1 MPVKVANVNAP
12 KMSEDRQHK
21 NVEFLQ
27 TLYGL
32 MESNQSDFAKA
43 CGKKAS
49 NMNRYLSGQFQPGK
63 KVLASCLKN
72 LFETRFEWSVQPIM
86 EIERVPENLNSLP
99 DTSGLYILY
108 DSAGNVLYVGKATN
122 FRTEVRQ
129 TLGRRIPVG
138 LRFGSK
144 LNKERPYLR
153 DVAKRLSLYGVE
165 SERVRHNLEVMFLR
179 AIANQTYNSN
189 IGRFK

>member
-1 MPVKVANVNAP
+1 
-12 KMSEDRQHK
+12 
-21 NVEFLQ
+21 
-27 TLYGL
+27 
-32 MESNQSDFAKA
+32 
-43 CGKKAS
+43 
-49 NMNRYLSGQFQPGK
+49 
-63 KVLASCLKN
+63 
-72 LFETRFEWSVQPIM
+72 M

-179 AIANQTYNSN
+179 AIANQTHNSN